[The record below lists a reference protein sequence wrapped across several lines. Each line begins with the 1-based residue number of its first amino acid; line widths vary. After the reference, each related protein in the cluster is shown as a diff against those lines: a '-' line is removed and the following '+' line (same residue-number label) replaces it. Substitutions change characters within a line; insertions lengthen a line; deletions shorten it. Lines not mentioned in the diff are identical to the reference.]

1 MLSDKRAHFA
11 EDGWTTQQLDAAGI
25 EEGDAFLGVQQVADG
40 TVGIDRLA
48 GPLAPGV
55 EAPLTTRLLATPI
68 HALTLIFVP
77 FELQGVAMHP
87 VEEGML
93 AAGDGVIASVFGVE
107 GMLVLVNLM
116 FWLIWVN
123 LLLGFTNLIPMVPF
137 DGGHMFRDVA
147 HGSLEQVRRA
157 GKKTRLFSIS
167 GHRTE
172 ALAMRATSMTS
183 LGLFLMLV
191 LMILIPYL
199 R

>member
-1 MLSDKRAHFA
+1 
-11 EDGWTTQQLDAAGI
+11 
-25 EEGDAFLGVQQVADG
+25 
-40 TVGIDRLA
+40 
-48 GPLAPGV
+48 
-55 EAPLTTRLLATPI
+55 
-68 HALTLIFVP
+68 
-77 FELQGVAMHP
+77 
-87 VEEGML
+87 
-93 AAGDGVIASVFGVE
+93 
-107 GMLVLVNLM
+107 VLVNLM

-183 LGLFLMLV
+183 LSLFLMLV